1 MTTYTKAQVKQA
13 VIDALNQSR
22 PVGSYILFA
31 GKTLPTGYLLCNGA
45 AVSRTTYA
53 ALFAVIGTTY
63 GAGNGSTTFN
73 LPNLDGRVLQGTN
86 TLSQVGTKLESGLPN
101 ITGKTGESFLGQYQT
116 GNTGAIFNVDFYDNP
131 VTENFANTRW
141 SADWKDNSNGTGN
154 FGFVQMNAS
163 KSNAIYGS
171 SSSVQMPAIRTLVA
185 IRY

>member
-45 AVSRTTYA
+45 AVSRTTYS

-101 ITGKTGESFLGQYQT
+101 ITGHWWSYTYINTATSANGAIHSQISNANTGFLDEQTGE
-116 GNTGAIFNVDFYDNP
+116 NTYVNPHFDASWSNSTYGA
-131 VTENFANTRW
+131 
-141 SADWKDNSNGTGN
+141 NSK
-154 FGFVQMNAS
+154 VQN
-163 KSNAIYGS
+163 
-171 SSSVQMPAIRTLVA
+171 PAIRALVA